1 MHLVYKKARI
11 AGKPKTCY
19 DILIMRTLDRKLKK
33 SNIAPDDHLVTE
45 RKFAELK
52 NKLAKLQHTRPQAAA
67 EVARLAELGDFSE
80 NVEYQLAKGRL
91 RGINNAMLKTENQL
105 NRAVIITP
113 EKQTG
118 TVRIGH
124 TVTIETA
131 GAQKTYQILGSSETN
146 PGRGIIS
153 HNSPIGNALLGKKVG
168 DVVKIQLAGKEVGYR
183 IVKIG

>member
-1 MHLVYKKARI
+1 MQIPYRKP
-11 AGKPKTCY
+11 GKYSQAPI
-19 DILIMRTLDRKLKK
+19 DNLITQDKFVELKK
-33 SNIAPDDHLVTE
+33 KLYNLRRFRRPQ
-45 RKFAELK
+45 
-52 NKLAKLQHTRPQAAA
+52 LAK

-168 DVVKIQLAGKEVGYR
+168 DVVKIQLAGKEG
-183 IVKIG
+183 GD